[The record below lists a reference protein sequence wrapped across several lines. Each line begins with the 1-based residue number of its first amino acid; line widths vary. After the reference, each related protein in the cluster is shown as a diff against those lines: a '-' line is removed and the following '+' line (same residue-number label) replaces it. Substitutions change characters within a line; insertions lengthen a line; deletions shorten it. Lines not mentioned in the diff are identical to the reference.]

1 MNVTLCRVLAAIYR
15 AFCRVFRPV
24 TVEGIERLPK
34 DGAVIVYA
42 NHRNFRDPIILHAHL
57 MRPMHF
63 MGKKEIFK
71 NRLIARALTLIG
83 VFPVA
88 RGEADMNAIRTS
100 LSILKNGGALGI
112 FPEGHRYTDG
122 EIHEAGNGTALIA
135 LRSGARA
142 VPVRVFGGYGLFQK
156 IRVHVGS
163 PVDLSDIGARAD
175 SAALRAA
182 TARLMDALK
191 ALD

>member
-57 MRPMHF
+57 MRPMHY

-71 NRLIARALTLIG
+71 NRLLARALTAIG
-83 VFPVA
+83 VAQHDLAVTRHHDGVA
-88 RGEADMNAIRTS
+88 LAVLHHHAVQHGDGAVAGGLHRRLLGATLRRTADM
-100 LSILKNGGALGI
+100 
-112 FPEGHRYTDG
+112 EGTHG
-122 EIHEAGNGTALIA
+122 
-135 LRSGARA
+135 
-142 VPVRVFGGYGLFQK
+142 Q
-156 IRVHVGS
+156 
-163 PVDLSDIGARAD
+163 
-175 SAALRAA
+175 LRA
-182 TARLMDALK
+182 RLTD
-191 ALD
+191 